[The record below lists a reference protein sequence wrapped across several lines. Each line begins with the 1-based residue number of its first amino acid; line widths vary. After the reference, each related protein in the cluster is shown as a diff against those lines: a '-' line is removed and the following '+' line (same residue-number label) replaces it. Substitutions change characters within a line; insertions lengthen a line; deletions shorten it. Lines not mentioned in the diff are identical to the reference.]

1 MSDNLKDIL
10 AYAWNGDK
18 EGLAASL
25 DLEMQA
31 RIASHVDNLTAEVS
45 SNLFNGVQEQE
56 IEDVAPPAEQEEL
69 ETEGTTE
76 DENV

>member
-10 AYAWNGDK
+10 AYAWNGDQ
-18 EGLAASL
+18 EGLATSL
-25 DLEMQA
+25 DTEMQA
-31 RIASHVDNLTAEVS
+31 RIATHIDAMTAEVS
-45 SNLFNGVQEQE
+45 SSLFSGVQEQE
-56 IEDVAPPAEQEEL
+56 IEDEAPPAEQEEL

>member
-10 AYAWNGDK
+10 AYAWNGDQ
-18 EGLAASL
+18 ENLAAAL
-25 DLEMQA
+25 DAEMQS
-31 RIASHVDNLTAEVS
+31 RITTHIDALTAEVS
-45 SNLFNGVQEQE
+45 ANLFNGVQEQ
-56 IEDVAPPAEQEEL
+56 DVAPPAEQEEL

>member
-10 AYAWNGDK
+10 AYAWNGDS
-18 EGLAASL
+18 ENLAAAL
-25 DLEMQA
+25 DAEMQS
-31 RIASHVDNLTAEVS
+31 RISTHIDAMTAEVS
-45 SNLFNGVQEQE
+45 SNLFSGVQEQE
-56 IEDVAPPAEQEEL
+56 VEDVAPIADQKEL

>member
-1 MSDNLKDIL
+1 MSDNLRDIL

-18 EGLAASL
+18 EGLSASL
-25 DLEMQA
+25 DAEMQA
-31 RIASHVDNLTAEVS
+31 RIGTHVDALTAEVS
-45 SNLFNGVQEQE
+45 SNLFSGVQEQE
-56 IEDVAPPAEQEEL
+56 VEDVAPPAEQEEL

>member
-10 AYAWNGDK
+10 AYAWNGDH
-18 EGLAASL
+18 ENLAATL
-25 DLEMQA
+25 DTEMQA
-31 RIASHVDNLTAEVS
+31 RIATHIDALTAEVS
-45 SNLFNGVQEQE
+45 SNLFSGVQEQE
-56 IEDVAPPAEQEEL
+56 VEDVAPPAEQEEL

>member
-1 MSDNLKDIL
+1 MSDNLRDIL

-18 EGLAASL
+18 EGLSASL
-25 DLEMQA
+25 DAEMQA
-31 RIASHVDNLTAEVS
+31 RIGTHVDNMTAAVS
-45 SNLFNGVQEQE
+45 TSLFTGVEEQE
-56 IEDVAPPAEQEEL
+56 IEDVAPPAEYQEL